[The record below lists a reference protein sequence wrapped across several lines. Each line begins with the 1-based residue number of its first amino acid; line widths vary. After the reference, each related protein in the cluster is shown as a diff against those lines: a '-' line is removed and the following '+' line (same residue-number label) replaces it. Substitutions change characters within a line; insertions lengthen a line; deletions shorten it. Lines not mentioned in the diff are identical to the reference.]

1 MSFNKSSQSGRKT
14 GKPLGGQT
22 AIRVRLGD
30 FSAMC
35 SHAVVDERIGDL
47 AFVERTFSSLEV
59 AWSAQCLC
67 ESNKSSLYRKLVK
80 SAKAEE

>member
-1 MSFNKSSQSGRKT
+1 MPTNDVLVDVTDYRSKVANPSQVDDKATTR
-14 GKPLGGQT
+14 P
-22 AIRVRLGD
+22 
-30 FSAMC
+30 
-35 SHAVVDERIGDL
+35 AVVGERIGDL

-67 ESNKSSLYRKLVK
+67 KSNKSSLYRKLVK